1 MTNDLMTIVAIGA
14 DYNPTLQLVRSI
26 ERSSASSPKNSR
38 FSRFQV
44 PGSETYA
51 SYMVIVPNL
60 VTDAAPLARNPV
72 FLYYSDQFTQPQ
84 AFRPDIVV
92 SIDDVFDDKIN
103 MLDAHVS
110 QFYQWLPWTM
120 GQLQLVPK
128 LPAERKRWLATQP
141 LAAREIQT
149 DWREALD
156 KRYGVR
162 AARIQHAEAF
172 EITEYGRQPSEAEI
186 RQLFPFFP

>member
-1 MTNDLMTIVAIGA
+1 
-14 DYNPTLQLVRSI
+14 
-26 ERSSASSPKNSR
+26 
-38 FSRFQV
+38 
-44 PGSETYA
+44 
-51 SYMVIVPNL
+51 
-60 VTDAAPLARNPV
+60 
-72 FLYYSDQFTQPQ
+72 
-84 AFRPDIVV
+84 VV

-110 QFYQWLPWTM
+110 QFYEWLPWTM

-162 AARIQHAEAF
+162 APIQHAEAF

>member
-1 MTNDLMTIVAIGA
+1 
-14 DYNPTLQLVRSI
+14 
-26 ERSSASSPKNSR
+26 
-38 FSRFQV
+38 
-44 PGSETYA
+44 
-51 SYMVIVPNL
+51 MVIVPNL
-60 VTDAAPLARNPV
+60 VTDAASLARNPV

-110 QFYQWLPWTM
+110 QFYEWLPWTM
-120 GQLQLVPK
+120 GQLQLVPN

-141 LAAREIQT
+141 LAAREIQP

-156 KRYGVR
+156 KRYGVP

-172 EITEYGRQPSEAEI
+172 EITEYGRQPGEPEI
-186 RQLFPFFP
+186 RGLFPFFPETGP